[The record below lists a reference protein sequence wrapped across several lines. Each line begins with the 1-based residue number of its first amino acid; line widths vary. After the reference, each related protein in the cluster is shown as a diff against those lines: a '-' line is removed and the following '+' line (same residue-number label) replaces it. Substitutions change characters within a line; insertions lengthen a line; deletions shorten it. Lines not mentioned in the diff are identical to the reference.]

1 MNLGLFSS
9 TAIPLVSRRKR
20 RSMEE
25 RNGRCKLGFLANAE
39 ARMSEASGGRG
50 EAMVPVDYSNGH
62 ERRGALFRWKVGHT
76 VPGGRGGP

>member
-25 RNGRCKLGFLANAE
+25 CNGRCKLGFLTE

-50 EAMVPVDYSNGH
+50 ETMVPVDYSNGH